1 MLPAVFP
8 TVVHMLIDAAARHPR
23 GEALVCGEER
33 LDYAGYLR
41 AVAGLAA
48 ELAPMRGGRVAL
60 LLANS
65 IDIAVATLAVQ
76 AAGAV
81 VVPLNPAYTAHELR
95 PILADADPAL
105 VIHGAEVASVLLP
118 VAAEL
123 GIGQTMAVGP
133 GARRLLDGAGALPSP
148 PDPDSLSTLQYTGG
162 TTGRSK
168 GVELSHRAVAI
179 NVSQREALLPTE
191 AEAERV
197 LTVTPLFHVYATAM
211 GLYLALYCRGT
222 LVILPR
228 YRPQL
233 VLDAIVQE
241 RITLFSGSPTLFNGL
256 MECEGFAGADFSSLR
271 LCYSGAS
278 ALPPE
283 IMRRWEAATGALVC
297 EGFGQTETGPVLA
310 FNPQHGVRKPGSVG
324 IAVPGTE
331 IGIVDAATGKR
342 ALATDEPGE
351 VRARG
356 PALMRG
362 YRNLPVQT
370 AEALRDGWLHT
381 GDIGWLD
388 AEGYLHIC
396 DRKKDMVVV
405 SGFNVY
411 PREVEDALLLH
422 PGVAEAAVIGV
433 PDPHKGEAT
442 HAVVVA
448 RPGTTLTAEALAD
461 HLAGLLARYKVPQR
475 FTWSDALPKTVVGK
489 VDKNALRR
497 AQGSALPGGRA
508 AIA

>member
-1 MLPAVFP
+1 MLPPVFP
-8 TVVHMLIDAAARHPR
+8 TVVHMLLDAAMRHPT
-23 GEALVCGEER
+23 GEALVCGDER

-41 AVAGLAA
+41 AVSGLAA
-48 ELAPMRGGRVAL
+48 ELEPFRGGRIAL
-60 LLANS
+60 LLGNS

-76 AAGAV
+76 AAGAQ

-95 PILADADPAL
+95 PILADADPAMI
-105 VIHGAEVASVLLP
+105 IHGVEVTAVLLP

-123 GIGQTMAVGP
+123 GFGRLVAVGP
-133 GARRLLDGAGALPSP
+133 GARRLLDGAGALPP
-148 PDPDSLSTLQYTGG
+148 LPHPDDLSTLQYTGG

-179 NVSQREALLPTE
+179 NVSQREALLPTVRE
-191 AEAERV
+191 VERV
-197 LTVTPLFHVYATAM
+197 LAITPLFHVYATAM
-211 GLYLALYCRGT
+211 CLYLALYCRGT

-228 YRPQL
+228 YHPRL
-233 VLDAIVQE
+233 VLDAIARE
-241 RITLFSGSPTLFNGL
+241 RITLFSGSPTIFNSL
-256 MECEGFAGADFSSLR
+256 MGFEGFAQADFTSLR

-278 ALPPE
+278 ALPPK

-310 FNPQHGVRKPGSVG
+310 FNPQDGVRKPGSVG

-331 IGIVDAATGKR
+331 IGIVDLATG
-342 ALATDEPGE
+342 AHTLPTGEQGE

-362 YRNLPVQT
+362 YRNLPEQT

-433 PDPHKGEAT
+433 ADPNKGEAL
-442 HAVVVA
+442 HAVVVP
-448 RPGTTLTAEALAD
+448 RPGMALAAAALAD
-461 HLAGLLARYKVPQR
+461 HLGGLLARYKVPER

-489 VDKNALRR
+489 IDKTALRR
-497 AQGSALPGGRA
+497 GAEAP
-508 AIA
+508 

>member
-1 MLPAVFP
+1 MTLPPVFP
-8 TVVHMLIDAAARHPR
+8 TVVHMLVDAAARNPA

-41 AVAGLAA
+41 AVAGLAS
-48 ELAPMRGGRVAL
+48 ELAAFQGQRIAL
-60 LLANS
+60 LLGNS

-76 AAGAV
+76 AAGAQ

-95 PILADADPAL
+95 PILQDADPVL
-105 VIHGAEVASVLLP
+105 VLHGPDLAPIVLP
-118 VAAEL
+118 IAADL
-123 GIGQTMAVGP
+123 GIAHTMAVGP
-133 GARRLLDGAGALPSP
+133 GARRLLDGHGALPP
-148 PDPDSLSTLQYTGG
+148 LPDPGSLSTLQYTGG

-168 GVELSHRAVAI
+168 GVDLSHRAVAI
-179 NVSQREALLPTE
+179 NVSQREALLPTQPQ
-191 AEAERV
+191 AERV
-197 LTVTPLFHVYATAM
+197 LAITPLFHVYATAM
-211 GLYLALYCRGT
+211 CLYLALYCRST

-228 YRPQL
+228 YHPRL
-233 VLDAIVQE
+233 VLDAIEQQ
-241 RITLFSGSPTLFNGL
+241 RITLFSGSPTIFNGL
-256 MECEGFAGADFSSLR
+256 MGFEGFGNTDFSSLR

-310 FNPQHGVRKPGSVG
+310 FNPQDGVRKPGSVG

-331 IGIVDAATGKR
+331 IGIVDVATGR
-342 ALATDEPGE
+342 IPLPIGEQGE

-362 YRNLPVQT
+362 YRNLPEQT

-381 GDIGWLD
+381 GDIGWMD

-422 PGVAEAAVIGV
+422 PGVHEAAVFGV
-433 PDPHKGEAT
+433 PDAHKGESLR
-442 HAVVVA
+442 AVVVPRTGA
-448 RPGTTLTAEALAD
+448 GLTPDALAA
-461 HLAGLLARYKVPQR
+461 HLAGLLAKYKIPDH
-475 FTWSDALPKTVVGK
+475 FAWSDALPKTVVGK
-489 VDKNALRR
+489 IDKQALRR
-497 AQGSALPGGRA
+497 A
-508 AIA
+508 

>member
-1 MLPAVFP
+1 MILPPVFP
-8 TVVHMLIDAAARHPR
+8 TVVHMLVDAAARNPT
-23 GEALVCGEER
+23 GEALVCGDER
-33 LDYAGYLR
+33 LDYAGYLA
-41 AVAGLAA
+41 AVAGLAS
-48 ELAPMRGGRVAL
+48 ELEVYRGQRIVL
-60 LLANS
+60 LLGNS

-76 AAGAV
+76 AAGAQ

-105 VIHGAEVASVLLP
+105 VLYGVETAATVLP
-118 VAAEL
+118 IAAEL
-123 GIGQTMAVGP
+123 SIANSIAVGP
-133 GARRLLDGAGALPSP
+133 GARRLLGGQGAMPAL

-191 AEAERV
+191 PEAERV
-197 LTVTPLFHVYATAM
+197 LAITPLFHVYATAM
-211 GLYLALYCRGT
+211 CLYLALYCRST

-228 YRPQL
+228 YHPRL
-233 VLDAIVQE
+233 VLDAIEQQ
-241 RITLFSGSPTLFNGL
+241 RITLFSGSPTIFNGL
-256 MECEGFAGADFSSLR
+256 MGYEGFAQTDFSSLR

-310 FNPQHGVRKPGSVG
+310 FNPRHGERKAGSVG

-331 IGIVDAATGKR
+331 IGIVDVATG
-342 ALATDEPGE
+342 LHPLPSGEQGE

-362 YRNLPVQT
+362 YRNLPEQT

-381 GDIGWLD
+381 GDIGWID
-388 AEGYLHIC
+388 AGGYLHIC

-411 PREVEDALLLH
+411 PREVEDALLMH
-422 PGVAEAAVIGV
+422 PDVGEAAVFGV
-433 PDPHKGEAT
+433 PDPHKGEAL
-442 HAVVVA
+442 HAVVVP
-448 RPGTTLTAEALAD
+448 RGTTKPTAEGLAA
-461 HLAGLLARYKVPQR
+461 HLAGLLARYKVPQH
-475 FTWSDALPKTVVGK
+475 FAWSDMLPKTVVGK
-489 VDKNALRR
+489 IDKQALRR
-497 AQGSALPGGRA
+497 G
-508 AIA
+508 

>member
-1 MLPAVFP
+1 VSLPPVFP
-8 TVVHMLIDAAARHPR
+8 TVVHMLVDAASRNPG
-23 GEALVCGEER
+23 GEALVCGDER
-33 LDYAGYLR
+33 LDYAGYLA
-41 AVAGLAA
+41 AVAGLAS
-48 ELAPMRGGRVAL
+48 ELEVYRGQRIVL

-76 AAGAV
+76 AAGAQ

-105 VIHGAEVASVLLP
+105 VLHGVEAAPIV
-118 VAAEL
+118 AEL
-123 GIGQTMAVGP
+123 GFANTIAVGP
-133 GARRLLDGAGALPSP
+133 GARRLLRGDGAIPTL

-191 AEAERV
+191 PEAERV
-197 LTVTPLFHVYATAM
+197 LAITPLFHVYATAM
-211 GLYLALYCRGT
+211 CLYLALYCRST

-228 YRPQL
+228 YHPKL
-233 VLDAIVQE
+233 VLDAIMQQ
-241 RITLFSGSPTLFNGL
+241 RITLFSGSPTIFNGL
-256 MECEGFAGADFSSLR
+256 MGYEGFAQTDFSSLR

-283 IMRRWEAATGALVC
+283 IMRRWEEATGALVC

-310 FNPQHGVRKPGSVG
+310 FNPRHGVRKAGSVG
-324 IAVPGTE
+324 VAVPGTQ
-331 IGIVDAATGKR
+331 IGIVDVATG
-342 ALATDEPGE
+342 LQSLPTGEPGE

-362 YRNLPVQT
+362 YRNLPEQT

-381 GDIGWLD
+381 GDIGWID
-388 AEGYLHIC
+388 GDGYLHIC

-411 PREVEDALLLH
+411 PREVEDALLMH
-422 PGVAEAAVIGV
+422 PDVSEAAVFGV
-433 PDPHKGEAT
+433 PDPHKGEAL
-442 HAVVVA
+442 HAVVVP
-448 RPGTTLTAEALAD
+448 RGTAKPTAEALAA
-461 HLAGLLARYKVPQR
+461 HLGGLLARYKVPQH
-475 FTWSDALPKTVVGK
+475 FAWLDALPKTVVGK
-489 VDKNALRR
+489 IDKQALRR
-497 AQGSALPGGRA
+497 G
-508 AIA
+508 

>member
-8 TVVHMLIDAAARHPR
+8 TVVHMLVDAAVRHPT

-33 LDYAGYLR
+33 LDYAAYLR

-48 ELAPMRGGRVAL
+48 ELAVHRGGRVAL

-65 IDIAVATLAVQ
+65 IDLVVATLAVQ
-76 AAGAV
+76 AAGAQ

-105 VIHGAEVASVLLP
+105 VIYGPETAAIVLP

-123 GIGQTMAVGP
+123 GIVQTLAVGP
-133 GARRLLDGAGALPSP
+133 GARRLLDGAGALPP
-148 PDPDSLSTLQYTGG
+148 LPGPDSLSTLQYTGG

-168 GVELSHRAVAI
+168 GVDLSHRAVAV
-179 NVSQREALLPTE
+179 NVSQREALLPTRPQ
-191 AEAERV
+191 AERV
-197 LTVTPLFHVYATAM
+197 LAITPLFHVYATAM
-211 GLYLALYCRGT
+211 CLYLALYCRGT

-228 YRPQL
+228 YHPRL
-233 VLDAIVQE
+233 VLDAIARE
-241 RITLFSGSPTLFNGL
+241 RITLFSGSPTVFNGL
-256 MECEGFAGADFSSLR
+256 MGFEGFAQADFSSLR

-283 IMRRWEAATGALVC
+283 IMRRWEAATGAPVC

-310 FNPQHGVRKPGSVG
+310 FNPPAGVRKPGSVG
-324 IAVPGTE
+324 VAVPGTE
-331 IGIVDAATGKR
+331 IGIVDVATGTR
-342 ALATDEPGE
+342 ALRTGEQGE

-362 YRNLPVQT
+362 YRNLPGQT

-381 GDIGWLD
+381 GDIGWID
-388 AEGYLHIC
+388 ADGYLHIC

-422 PGVAEAAVIGV
+422 PAVSEAAVIGV
-433 PDPHKGEAT
+433 PDPHKGEAL
-442 HAVVVA
+442 HAVVVPRA
-448 RPGTTLTAEALAD
+448 GAALSQAMLAD
-461 HLAGLLARYKVPQR
+461 HLGGLLARYKVPQH
-475 FTWSDALPKTVVGK
+475 FTWSEGLPKTVVGK
-489 VDKNALRR
+489 VDKQALRR
-497 AQGSALPGGRA
+497 A
-508 AIA
+508 

>member
-1 MLPAVFP
+1 MLPTVFP
-8 TVVHMLIDAAARHPR
+8 TVVHMLVDAAARHPT

-33 LDYAGYLR
+33 LDYAAYLR
-41 AVAGLAA
+41 AVAGLASD
-48 ELAPMRGGRVAL
+48 LAAYRGGRVAL
-60 LLANS
+60 LLTNS
-65 IDIAVATLAVQ
+65 IDLAVATLAVQ
-76 AAGAV
+76 AAGAQ

-95 PILADADPAL
+95 PILSDADPAMVL
-105 VIHGAEVASVLLP
+105 YGPDIASIVLP
-118 VAAEL
+118 IAAEL
-123 GIGQTMAVGP
+123 GIAHTLAVGP
-133 GARRLLDGAGALPSP
+133 GARRLLDGTGALPP
-148 PDPDSLSTLQYTGG
+148 LPDPDSLSTLQYTGG

-168 GVELSHRAVAI
+168 GVELSHRAVAV

-191 AEAERV
+191 PQAERV
-197 LTVTPLFHVYATAM
+197 LAITPLFHVYATAM
-211 GLYLALYCRGT
+211 CLYLALYCRST

-228 YRPQL
+228 YHPRL
-233 VLDAIVQE
+233 VLDAIAQE
-241 RITLFSGSPTLFNGL
+241 GITLFSGSPTIFNGL
-256 MECEGFAGADFSSLR
+256 MGFEGFAEADFSSLR

-283 IMRRWEAATGALVC
+283 IMRRWEAATGAPVC

-310 FNPQHGVRKPGSVG
+310 FNPPAGVRKPGSVG

-331 IGIVDAATGKR
+331 IGIVDVATGTR
-342 ALATDEPGE
+342 ALPTGEQGE

-362 YRNLPVQT
+362 YRNLPEQT

-388 AEGYLHIC
+388 ADSYLHIC

-422 PGVAEAAVIGV
+422 PGVSEAAVIGV
-433 PDPHKGEAT
+433 PDPHKGEAL
-442 HAVVVA
+442 HAVVVPRDGA
-448 RPGTTLTAEALAD
+448 TLTADLLAG
-461 HLAGLLARYKVPQR
+461 HLGGLLARYKVPQH
-475 FTWSDALPKTVVGK
+475 FTWSDGLPKTVVGK
-489 VDKNALRR
+489 IDKQALRR
-497 AQGSALPGGRA
+497 A
-508 AIA
+508 